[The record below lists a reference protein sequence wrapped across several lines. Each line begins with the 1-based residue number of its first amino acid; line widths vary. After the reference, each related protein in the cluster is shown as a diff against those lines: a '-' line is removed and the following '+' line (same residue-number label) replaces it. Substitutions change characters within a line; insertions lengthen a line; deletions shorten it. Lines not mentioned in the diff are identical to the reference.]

1 MPSQG
6 LNGGW
11 QEGAIQGCVFESG
24 FMAPP
29 IPSISFP
36 TPSPR
41 PARNKK
47 DTWSTSYRQYLDIT
61 PSSCPQEY
69 RENKGLQHALLHLSC
84 NPSCIALPPEDLRS
98 GSSPFPRNSPQHYRP
113 RTTAPQKQY
122 NKRPSRDGFN
132 QTYRRMQRCPTL
144 EGRAVYLHTRLS
156 PSYSPSSFPVHPP
169 SSCQLQDLLTEW
181 ESWKICV
188 LTVLPAY
195 QPPGSPEALHRI
207 GRRTEPDAHQE
218 SNFNNKTPPNKHRP
232 TMIHTIQR
240 ACPPPRSLILLASPQ
255 CNLKFPSCRR
265 LCGPPGSPA
274 EHEGSTRGKVPW
286 LTGVQGPGITVLLAP
301 MRRRPSPP
309 FEIHDVGYVSRGTG
323 GASHPPNPLS
333 RFNIQTSVLPCLI
346 PTTRR
351 IQITSVPPPRQYLP
365 KLWFI
370 GNPPPSWLSPL

>member
-1 MPSQG
+1 MGGGKRVLSKVVCSKAG
-6 LNGGW
+6 LW
-11 QEGAIQGCVFESG
+11 HLRYPQSHF
-24 FMAPP
+24 PP
-29 IPSISFP
+29 PALV
-36 TPSPR
+36 R
-41 PARNKK
+41 PGTKK

-113 RTTAPQKQY
+113 RTTAPPQKQY

-207 GRRTEPDAHQE
+207 GRRTEPDARQE

-240 ACPPPRSLILLASPQ
+240 ACPPLAPSSSLL
-255 CNLKFPSCRR
+255 RR
-265 LCGPPGSPA
+265 NAISNFHPAGVSVAPPGSPA

-333 RFNIQTSVLPCLI
+333 RFNIQTSLLPCLI

-351 IQITSVPPPRQYLP
+351 IQITSVPPPANTY
-365 KLWFI
+365 
-370 GNPPPSWLSPL
+370 PSCGL